1 MRVGAPLGHPF
12 MSPKSLE
19 ILQNNEHFLE
29 FLTSLHDAREH
40 WIANL
45 EDRPTEM
52 LQQIAGRICT
62 LNDILERSNYKA
74 VKERW
79 EALRR

>member
-1 MRVGAPLGHPF
+1 

-29 FLTSLHDAREH
+29 FLNALHDAREN

-45 EDRPTEM
+45 QDRPTDM
-52 LQQIAGRICT
+52 LQCIAGRICT
-62 LNDILERSNYKA
+62 LDDILEQANYKA

-79 EALRR
+79 DALKR

>member
-1 MRVGAPLGHPF
+1 

-29 FLTSLHDAREH
+29 FLNSLHAQREG
-40 WIANL
+40 WIAQL
-45 EDRPTEM
+45 HDRPTEA
-52 LQQIAGRICT
+52 LQQVAGRICV
-62 LNDILERSNYKA
+62 LDDILEAANYKA

-79 EALRR
+79 DALKR

>member
-1 MRVGAPLGHPF
+1 MRVGAPLGHTF

-29 FLTSLHDAREH
+29 FLNGLHEAREN
-40 WIANL
+40 WIAQL
-45 EDRPTEM
+45 HDRPTET
-52 LQQIAGRICT
+52 LQQIAGRIVV
-62 LNDILERSNYKA
+62 LDDILEQANYKA